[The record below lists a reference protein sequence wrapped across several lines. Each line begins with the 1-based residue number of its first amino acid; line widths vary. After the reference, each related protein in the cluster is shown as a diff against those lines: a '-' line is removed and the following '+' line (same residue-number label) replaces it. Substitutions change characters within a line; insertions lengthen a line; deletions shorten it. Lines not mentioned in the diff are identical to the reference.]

1 MSALTIQNLTKTYAN
16 GVEALKSINFNVS
29 EGDFFALLGPNGAGK
44 TTAIGIITSLVN
56 KTSGSIEV
64 FEHDIEEDL
73 NAAKSCIGVVPQE
86 INLNL
91 FDGIFN
97 ILVNQAGFY
106 GVPRKESLKRAEH
119 YLRQMELWDKR
130 KEMARNLSGGMKRR
144 LMIARALVNEP
155 RLLLL
160 DEPTAGVDIETRRAM
175 WKFLREINRNGTTI
189 ILTTHYLEEAEQL
202 CNQLAIIDDGE
213 IVEND
218 SMNNILTK
226 LKQEVFVLNLDQA
239 IDAVP
244 EIENYFIEIT
254 KPKEIEVHVKQAQ
267 TLNPVFAE
275 LASLG
280 IGVLSMRNKTNR
292 LEELFVELTR
302 SESNI
307 GVKIE

>member
-1 MSALTIQNLTKTYAN
+1 MDALTIEDLTKTYAN

-44 TTAIGIITSLVN
+44 TTAIGIVTSLVN
-56 KTSGSIEV
+56 KTSGRIEV
-64 FEHDIEEDL
+64 FGHDTEKEL
-73 NAAKSCIGVVPQE
+73 NAAKSCIAVVPQE
-86 INLNL
+86 TNLNL

-106 GVPRKESLKRAEH
+106 GVSRRESLKRAEH

-130 KEMARNLSGGMKRR
+130 KEMARSLSGGMKRR
-144 LMIARALVNEP
+144 LMIARALVSEP
-155 RLLLL
+155 KLLLL

-175 WKFLREINRNGTTI
+175 WNFLRKINRSGTTI

-202 CNQLAIIDDGE
+202 CNQLAIINDGE

-218 SMNNILTK
+218 SMNNVLTK
-226 LKQEVFVLNLDQA
+226 LKLEVFVLNLDQP
-239 IDAVP
+239 INAVP
-244 EIENYFIEIT
+244 EIENYFIEIAN
-254 KPKEIEVHVKQAQ
+254 PKEIEVHVKQAQ

-292 LEELFVELTR
+292 LEELFIELTR
-302 SESNI
+302 AESNI